1 MCTFWSTPF
10 YTFFLNFF
18 LTIFKALNWELFGA
32 PAQIYIFTLY
42 PGPKFTHDQIYLG
55 PKFTHHQIYSRPKF
69 TQHQIYPQPKF
80 TQKIYTTPDLH
91 RPKFTQTPNLHRP
104 QTYTNPISHKS
115 HIYTWTSRLKL
126 YTRENSEYCTEKMKP
141 PKRDYFECLC
151 SSMLE
156 VTVNIPV
163 EKQYASRSNHI
174 WGHKRHI
181 YFRNGTLTITL
192 DEIAMH
198 FAAGE

>member
-1 MCTFWSTPF
+1 MLKTALFCLKKLSLRHFCRECREN
-10 YTFFLNFF
+10 LNMRILRTKFR
-18 LTIFKALNWELFGA
+18 AA
-32 PAQIYIFTLY
+32 AQIYIFTLY

-55 PKFTHHQIYSRPKF
+55 PKFTHHRIYPRPKF
-69 TQHQIYPQPKF
+69 TWHQIYPQPIF

-91 RPKFTQTPNLHRP
+91 RPKFTQKPNLHKP
-104 QTYTNPISHKS
+104 NFTQKPHLHMNEPTEICTLVK
-115 HIYTWTSRLKL
+115 
-126 YTRENSEYCTEKMKP
+126 NSEYCTEQMKP

-156 VTVNIPV
+156 VTANIPV

>member
-1 MCTFWSTPF
+1 MSEPTEICI
-10 YTFFLNFF
+10 LV
-18 LTIFKALNWELFGA
+18 K
-32 PAQIYIFTLY
+32 
-42 PGPKFTHDQIYLG
+42 
-55 PKFTHHQIYSRPKF
+55 
-69 TQHQIYPQPKF
+69 
-80 TQKIYTTPDLH
+80 
-91 RPKFTQTPNLHRP
+91 
-104 QTYTNPISHKS
+104 
-115 HIYTWTSRLKL
+115 
-126 YTRENSEYCTEKMKP
+126 NSEYCTEQMKP

-192 DEIAMH
+192 DEIAMQQVNSEFSIALH
-198 FAAGE
+198 THLNLILSEIKISQCRSKILPGWSKLLPSVCWQSATLSPPSPSSTPRSSFSASLPPHIMGL

>member
-69 TQHQIYPQPKF
+69 TRVYTCVHNIKFTRNPNLHKKFTQHQIC
-80 TQKIYTTPDLH
+80 TD
-91 RPKFTQTPNLHRP
+91 PNLHKH
-104 QTYTNPISHKS
+104 Q
-115 HIYTWTSRLKL
+115 IYTGPKL
-126 YTRENSEYCTEKMKP
+126 TQTQFHTKATFTHERAYWNCTLVKIVNTVQ
-141 PKRDYFECLC
+141 KRW
-151 SSMLE
+151 SPRN
-156 VTVNIPV
+156 VTILSACAVV
-163 EKQYASRSNHI
+163 C
-174 WGHKRHI
+174 
-181 YFRNGTLTITL
+181 
-192 DEIAMH
+192 
-198 FAAGE
+198 